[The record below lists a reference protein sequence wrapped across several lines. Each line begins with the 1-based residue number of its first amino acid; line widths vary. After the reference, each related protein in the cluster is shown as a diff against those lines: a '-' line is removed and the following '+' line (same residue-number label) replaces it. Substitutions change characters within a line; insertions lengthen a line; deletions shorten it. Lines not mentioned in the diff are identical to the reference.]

1 MGRLLPQLWELW
13 KYFEERP
20 SDDGSRYQVPRP
32 GNCEPLNKC
41 YATCGWHDSSWPWV
55 GVDKMWSLKFT
66 IENEKCTKRL
76 NTRLEKALAGYSPVW
91 QCHLVKMLQYFR
103 VKSNSLYKHLGKRN
117 AVVRFVNSESVADRS
132 LRQKNPLTYQKNPL
146 TYQKNYGKSWRDKY
160 VNVIE
165 LFIVVWSIA
174 DRRNDMRVASKNYP
188 FTPFSYCPITSAAQK
203 LT

>member
-20 SDDGSRYQVPRP
+20 SDDGSRYQAPRP

-66 IENEKCTKRL
+66 IENEKYTKRL
-76 NTRLEKALAGYSPVW
+76 NTRWEKALAGYSPVW

-117 AVVRFVNSESVADRS
+117 AVVRFVNSESVCRQILTTKKPSYLSKKLWKKLKRQILKCYWVIHSS
-132 LRQKNPLTYQKNPL
+132 LIDNRPQKWHES
-146 TYQKNYGKSWRDKY
+146 G
-160 VNVIE
+160 E
-165 LFIVVWSIA
+165 
-174 DRRNDMRVASKNYP
+174 
-188 FTPFSYCPITSAAQK
+188 
-203 LT
+203 

>member
-20 SDDGSRYQVPRP
+20 SDDGSRYQAPA

-66 IENEKCTKRL
+66 IENEKYTKRL
-76 NTRLEKALAGYSPVW
+76 NTRWEKALAGYSPVW

-117 AVVRFVNSESVADRS
+117 AVVRFVNSESVC
-132 LRQKNPLTYQKNPL
+132 RQICTTK
-146 TYQKNYGKSWRDKY
+146 KSP
-160 VNVIE
+160 
-165 LFIVVWSIA
+165 
-174 DRRNDMRVASKNYP
+174 YP
-188 FTPFSYCPITSAAQK
+188 STKLWKK
-203 LT
+203 LTRQILNG

>member
-20 SDDGSRYQVPRP
+20 SDDGSRYQAPRP

-66 IENEKCTKRL
+66 IEKEKCTKRL

-117 AVVRFVNSESVADRS
+117 AVVRFVNSESVC
-132 LRQKNPLTYQKNPL
+132 RQIFTTK
-146 TYQKNYGKSWRDKY
+146 KSSY
-160 VNVIE
+160 
-165 LFIVVWSIA
+165 L
-174 DRRNDMRVASKNYP
+174 SK
-188 FTPFSYCPITSAAQK
+188 K
-203 LT
+203 LWKKVEETNT